1 MAAAP
6 EPPASRRTGVLYAV
20 ASAVLFGIST
30 PVSRLLLRGAHPVAL
45 ASLLY
50 LGAGL
55 GLALWAL
62 APGAP
67 WGRAP
72 TRAERPRLVA
82 PIALGGVAGP
92 LLLLLG
98 LRVVPATTAA
108 LLLNLEGVFTAL
120 LAWIIFREAADR
132 RLVLGFGL
140 VVAGSV
146 LLSFQGAPTSGGAWG
161 AAAIAGACLC
171 WAADNNLTRG
181 VSDLDPRWIVL
192 LKGLAAGAFNAL
204 LALALGVRW
213 PTPPALG
220 GALLLG
226 FVSNG
231 LSLILFV
238 LALRHLGA
246 ARTGAWFALAPFVG
260 AALAVPMLG
269 ERPPAMAYPA
279 AALMAV
285 GLWLHLSERHQ
296 HEHAHEAIEHEHA
309 HDHDEHHQHLHPEG
323 VEARDGHAHRHQH
336 APLRHRHAH
345 FPDTHH
351 RHDHGA

>member
-1 MAAAP
+1 MVASP
-6 EPPASRRTGVLYAV
+6 ESHTSLRTGVAYAV
-20 ASAVLFGIST
+20 AAAVLFGIST
-30 PVSRLLLRGAHPVAL
+30 PLSRLLLRDAHPVAI

-55 GLALWAL
+55 GLALWAI
-62 APGAP
+62 APSTS
-67 WGRAP
+67 WGRPP
-72 TRAERPRLVA
+72 TPAGRRRLVA

-108 LLLNLEGVFTAL
+108 LLLNLEGVLTAL
-120 LAWIIFREAADR
+120 LAWVAFREASDR
-132 RLVLGFGL
+132 RLVLGFVL
-140 VVAGSV
+140 VVTGSA
-146 LLSFQGAPTSGGAWG
+146 LLSFQGLPAHGGTWG
-161 AAAIAGACLC
+161 ALAIAGACLC

-181 VSDLDPRWIVL
+181 LSDLDPRWIVL
-192 LKGLAAGAFNAL
+192 LKGLTAGAFNAL

-213 PTPPALG
+213 PTLPALG

-238 LALRHLGA
+238 LALRHLGT

-260 AALAVPMLG
+260 AALAVPFLG
-269 ERPPAMAYPA
+269 ERPAAVAYPA
-279 AALMAV
+279 AALMAA
-285 GLWLHLSERHQ
+285 GLWLHLSERHGHE
-296 HEHAHEAIEHEHA
+296 HEHAPIEHEHE
-309 HDHDEHHQHLHPEG
+309 HDAHHQHVHADG
-323 VEARDGHAHRHQH
+323 VAAHDGHTHWHRH

-345 FPDTHH
+345 LPDTHH
-351 RHDHGA
+351 RHQHGP